1 MRIKNN
7 GKLVSGFVLGLVALT
22 ALPVMAQD
30 RGRGGRRGFGRFGRG
45 GATSLLRREAVR
57 KELKLTSEQLGKIE
71 DLMESERENRREF
84 FQSLGDLSPEER
96 IKKTAS
102 NQDKMDVTLGKILK
116 AEQSERLFQIE
127 IQQSGAAVLGR
138 VRCAKALKLTDV
150 QKAKLVELQIAG
162 QRMQREAMR
171 EARDSGDRQAAFA
184 KLRELREQQNK
195 KLLAVLTDAQ
205 REQFKKM
212 VGEKLDLPRRQG
224 GRRGGG
230 QRA

>member
-1 MRIKNN
+1 MRVKQN
-7 GKLVSGFVLGLVALT
+7 GKFVSGCMLGLVALMVV
-22 ALPVMAQD
+22 PVMAQD
-30 RGRGGRRGFGRFGRG
+30 RGGRRGFRGFGRG

-57 KELKLTSEQLGKIE
+57 KELKLTSEQQSKIE
-71 DLMESERENRREF
+71 DLMESERDNRREF
-84 FQSLGDLSPEER
+84 FQSLRDLSPEER
-96 IKKTAS
+96 IKQTAA
-102 NQDKMDVTLGKILK
+102 NRDKMDATLGKILK

-127 IQQSGAAVLGR
+127 IQQSGPAVLGR
-138 VRCAKALKLTDV
+138 MRCAKALKLTDE
-150 QKAKLVELQIAG
+150 QKAKLMKMQIAG
-162 QRMQREAMR
+162 QRIQREAMR

-212 VGEKLDLPRRQG
+212 AGEKLDLPRRQG